1 MHAGGQVI
9 RRGDAI
15 LLQEFQPSLIGFG
28 FHKLPPEMRRHARR
42 VLPLLDASKQIA
54 VMVVQRKKS
63 LVLWMWAVWLG
74 LRTREERRSGT
85 GFDLCQIARNGAFN
99 VFFRKR
105 RVFALRIHETL
116 LPAQS
121 ETETVAVVDLVALML
136 HEQEEV
142 AEIVRVGNRF
152 AQVCFQHGT
161 ERRLTFGL
169 TEPFNVADRFGGLA
183 LHNDR
188 QSMLPAELIRNCA
201 NLLVVAFGVA
211 VVFSPGHLIYR
222 IENHV
227 RMNVL
232 FIHMNANDDLII
244 RKVFLCK
251 CLCNFQC
258 QFWRDLTGL
267 E

>member
-1 MHAGGQVI
+1 MI
-9 RRGDAI
+9 
-15 LLQEFQPSLIGFG
+15 
-28 FHKLPPEMRRHARR
+28 
-42 VLPLLDASKQIA
+42 
-54 VMVVQRKKS
+54 VQRKES

-74 LRTREERRSGT
+74 LRTRNKRRSGT
-85 GFDLCQIARNGAFN
+85 SLDLCQIARNGAFN

-142 AEIVRVGNRF
+142 AEIVRVGNRI
-152 AQVCFQHGT
+152 AQVRFQHGT
-161 ERRLTFGL
+161 ERWLPFGL
-169 TEPFNVADRFGGLA
+169 AEPFDVADRFGGLA

-227 RMNVL
+227 CVDVFL
-232 FIHMNANDDLII
+232 VHMNADDDLIVC
-244 RKVFLCK
+244 KMVLCK
-251 CLCNFQC
+251 CLRDLQC
-258 QFWRDLTGL
+258 QIRRDLTGL